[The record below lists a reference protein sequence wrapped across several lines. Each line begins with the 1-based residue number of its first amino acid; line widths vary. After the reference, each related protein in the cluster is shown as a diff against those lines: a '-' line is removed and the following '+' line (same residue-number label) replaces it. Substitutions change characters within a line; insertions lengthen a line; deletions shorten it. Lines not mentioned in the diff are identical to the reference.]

1 MGSKRVLNDQQI
13 ERIAE
18 LVAEKVMKRLEG
30 TKPQH
35 NGGAFERAPAVAART
50 GLTVPTIYKMMNAG
64 KFPTPVR
71 LSERNVAW
79 MKSAVDKWIAARA
92 AEPYV
97 PSGPLARPGIET
109 PTRRGETRR
118 GYELENGANVLND
131 TPNSTGGQQQ
141 PLRSQHRFNRAVGPM
156 ARLQAAQ
163 IPRNSEGPEIFD
175 DRTLGAR
182 QKDQEV

>member
-18 LVAEKVMKRLEG
+18 LVAEKVIERLEG
-30 TKPQH
+30 ARPQH
-35 NGGAFERAPAVAART
+35 NGGAFERAHAVAART

-64 KFPTPVR
+64 RFPKPVR

-79 MKSAVDKWIAARA
+79 MKSEIDKWIAARA

-97 PSGPLARPGIET
+97 PSGALARPRMET

-131 TPNSTGGQQQ
+131 TPNSTRGQQQ
-141 PLRSQHRFNRAVGPM
+141 PLRGQHRFNRAVGPM

-163 IPRNSEGPEIFD
+163 IPRNSAGPEIFD
-175 DRTLGAR
+175 DAPLGAR
-182 QKDQEV
+182 QKGQDV